1 MENDDRKIINNI
13 CDEQN
18 FEELLLEIT
27 SMIKSNKLNKI
38 LNDIE
43 NDNRLSKELKKS
55 IYEDFFEYI
64 TELNQS
70 YISGIK
76 KIFCIGAK
84 KALNKIEEKNS
95 MKGSKNMSIKTR
107 VIIADDNVHI
117 CKFIADSLSKHNDI
131 EILGIANTDEDEI
144 KMIEELKPEIV
155 ITDLVRNYKYT
166 GLDII
171 KNYFENKSPIKF
183 LVVSADRKQ
192 DVIKDGLEI
201 AGYIEKSFSF
211 DYETIYSEIKRIKHD
226 IDNEKYNEWN
236 NKYHKLEYI
245 DLKSLF
251 DEDELNTLRKLG
263 IEIKNKKYTEYEYEL
278 IEMELGYYMEIDEE
292 DSDVVKTLESTKKNI
307 VDKGVTQEEFDKLI
321 KKIDSLNIL

>member
-1 MENDDRKIINNI
+1 MGNDEREIIKEI
-13 CDEQN
+13 CEEQN
-18 FEELLLEIT
+18 FEELLLQII
-27 SMIKSNKLNKI
+27 SRNKCNKLNKI

-43 NDNRLSKELKKS
+43 ADNRLGKELKKTV
-55 IYEDFFEYI
+55 YEDFFDYI
-64 TELNQS
+64 TEINQS

-76 KIFCIGAK
+76 EVFCVGAK
-84 KALNKIEEKNS
+84 KALNKINEKNNE
-95 MKGSKNMSIKTR
+95 KGSSNMSIKTR
-107 VIIADDNVHI
+107 VIIADDNSHI
-117 CKFIADSLSKHNDI
+117 CKFIADSLSKHDDI

-171 KNYFENKSPIKF
+171 KNYFEKKSPIKF

-192 DVIKDGLEI
+192 DVIKDGLEV

-211 DYETIYSEIKRIKHD
+211 DYESIYSEIKRIKHD

-278 IEMELGYYMEIDEE
+278 VEMELGYYMEIDEE
-292 DSDVVKTLESTKKNI
+292 DPDVVKTLESTKKNI
-307 VDKGVTQEEFDKLI
+307 ADKGVTQEEFDKLI
-321 KKIDSLNIL
+321 KKIDSLDIL

>member
-1 MENDDRKIINNI
+1 MGNNEREIIKEI
-13 CDEQN
+13 CEEQN
-18 FEELLLEIT
+18 FEELLLQII
-27 SMIKSNKLNKI
+27 SRNKCNKLNKI

-43 NDNRLSKELKKS
+43 VDNRLGKELKKTV
-55 IYEDFFEYI
+55 YEDFFDYV
-64 TELNQS
+64 TEINQS

-76 KIFCIGAK
+76 EVFCVGAK
-84 KALNKIEEKNS
+84 KALNKINEKNNK
-95 MKGSKNMSIKTR
+95 KGSSNMGIKTR
-107 VIIADDNVHI
+107 VIIADDNSHI
-117 CKFIADSLSKHNDI
+117 CKFIADSLSKHDDI

-171 KNYFENKSPIKF
+171 KNYFEKKSPIKF

-192 DVIKDGLEI
+192 DVIKDGLEV

-211 DYETIYSEIKRIKHD
+211 DYESIYSEIKRIKHD

-251 DEDELNTLRKLG
+251 DEDELNILRKLG

-292 DSDVVKTLESTKKNI
+292 DPDVVKTLESTKKSI
-307 VDKGVTQEEFDKLI
+307 ADKGVTQEEFDKLI
-321 KKIDSLNIL
+321 KKIDSLDIL

>member
-1 MENDDRKIINNI
+1 MGNNEREIIREI
-13 CDEQN
+13 CEEQN
-18 FEELLLEIT
+18 FEELLLQII
-27 SMIKSNKLNKI
+27 SRNKCNKLNKI

-43 NDNRLSKELKKS
+43 ADNRLGKELKKS
-55 IYEDFFEYI
+55 VYEDFFDYV
-64 TELNQS
+64 TEINQS

-76 KIFCIGAK
+76 EVFCVGAK
-84 KALNKIEEKNS
+84 KALNKINEKNNE
-95 MKGSKNMSIKTR
+95 KGSSNMSIKTR
-107 VIIADDNVHI
+107 VIIADDNSHI
-117 CKFIADSLSKHNDI
+117 CKFIADSLGKHDDI

-155 ITDLVRNYKYT
+155 ITDLVRNHKYT

-171 KNYFENKSPIKF
+171 KNYFEKKSPIKF

-192 DVIKDGLEI
+192 DVINDGLEV

-211 DYETIYSEIKRIKHD
+211 DYESIYSEIKRIKHD

-251 DEDELNTLRKLG
+251 DEDELNTLKKLG

-292 DSDVVKTLESTKKNI
+292 DPDVVKTLESTRKNI
-307 VDKGVTQEEFDKLI
+307 ADKCVTQEEFDKLI